1 LVSIGL
7 PGATFSS
14 RVGSQTN
21 GALFPLRWSSPEAG
35 IPILEAAKT
44 CDCSILDNPADLTF
58 CDLRV
63 FLDTAGVAR
72 KIAEF
77 RRSESIYT
85 KGKAADSVR

>member
-1 LVSIGL
+1 
-7 PGATFSS
+7 
-14 RVGSQTN
+14 VGSQTN